1 MNPITKRRATT
12 CIALSALLT
21 PVLAQEG
28 LKTTPLGTIDFL
40 PGYQTVMR
48 LAEFAPGTCSGRHT
62 HPGIATDYMLEGE
75 TVLKVGLRGTEW
87 AFFGLDA

>member
-28 LKTTPLGTIDFL
+28 LKTTPLGTIDFP

-48 LAEFAPGTCSGRHT
+48 LAEFAPGVAAIPIPVSRPTICS
-62 HPGIATDYMLEGE
+62 
-75 TVLKVGLRGTEW
+75 RGKRS
-87 AFFGLDA
+87 